1 MNQMDM
7 WFEFI
12 KQNWL
17 IFLIALI
24 VLFVIVSF
32 VKTMVK
38 WALVLVIIA
47 AVAVYSGIT
56 WDNID
61 QVVTNVKDET
71 VQKLKEQ
78 ATQAMLDEAKK
89 ATYTAEKDG
98 TYTIKTPSLVL
109 TGKSDSGKVNVSFSG
124 VPLGEW
130 DINDTLRQFIDKAK
144 QKQ

>member
-1 MNQMDM
+1 MDM
-7 WFEFI
+7 WFAFI

-17 IFLIALI
+17 MFLIALI

-56 WDNID
+56 WDNIN
-61 QVVTNVKDET
+61 QVVTNVKDES

-78 ATQAMLDEAKK
+78 AIQAMLDEAKK

-109 TGKSDSGKVNVSFSG
+109 TGKLDSGKVNVSFSG

-130 DINDTLRQFIDKAK
+130 NINDTLHEFIDKAK

>member
-56 WDNID
+56 WDNVN

-89 ATYTAEKDG
+89 RRIRSRRTER
-98 TYTIKTPSLVL
+98 TPSRRRV
-109 TGKSDSGKVNVSFSG
+109 
-124 VPLGEW
+124 W
-130 DINDTLRQFIDKAK
+130 C
-144 QKQ
+144 

>member
-1 MNQMDM
+1 MDM

-56 WDNID
+56 WDNVN

-89 ATYTAEKDG
+89 RRIRSRRTER
-98 TYTIKTPSLVL
+98 TPSRHRV
-109 TGKSDSGKVNVSFSG
+109 
-124 VPLGEW
+124 W
-130 DINDTLRQFIDKAK
+130 C
-144 QKQ
+144 

>member
-1 MNQMDM
+1 MDT

-56 WDNID
+56 WDNIN

-89 ATYTAEKDG
+89 ATFTAEKDG
-98 TYTIKTPSLVL
+98 SYTIKTPSLVL

-144 QKQ
+144 QNQ